1 MKEENVISNDQIP
14 PVQEPEVKF
23 KAISER
29 DVYKVVS
36 EKNKDLTLIEITGYG
51 LQINFNMEYLRSL
64 EDVNAAGDAIG
75 TMFKEIILEKLLE
88 YKQKPT

>member
-1 MKEENVISNDQIP
+1 MNEENVTESNLT
-14 PVQEPEVKF
+14 PVQEPEIKF

-29 DVYKVVS
+29 DIYKVVS